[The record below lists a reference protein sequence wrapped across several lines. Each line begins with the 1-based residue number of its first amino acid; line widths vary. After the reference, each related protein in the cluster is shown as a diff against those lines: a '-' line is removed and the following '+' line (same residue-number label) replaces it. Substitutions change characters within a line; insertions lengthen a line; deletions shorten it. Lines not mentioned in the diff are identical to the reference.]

1 MSESLIKV
9 KTIGSLEKVFPETEP
24 MVVETTRAGFQN
36 EKFNFQLAF
45 YNGSCDSTK
54 RNTLEIIGE
63 LSEYVQVRT
72 VEMVPATYFLP
83 MKDDYYLKHDLRIY
97 PDILRPLGSLGI
109 VLPRFQW
116 KSVWISVYNEEG
128 LPTGTYP
135 LQFVLR
141 NELGEIVAKTSYT
154 VEVLSGF
161 LPACDIALT
170 NWIHYDCIAQKH
182 NAKPFSAKFY
192 TFFEKYLKTYTDIGF
207 NTLFTPIFT
216 PPLDTAIGSE
226 RLTTQLVEIEKS
238 GDRYAFNFTKFKKF
252 VRFALKR
259 NIRYIEFSHLFTQWG
274 GEYCPKIIA
283 KENGEEKAIF
293 GWNTSATGEEYACF
307 LAQFLPALMHTI
319 DELGIKDRC
328 YFHLTDEPQEKHLE
342 NYEKCRRLVKSYI
355 GDIPIMDAM
364 SDYSFYE
371 KGLVD
376 IPVAMTNTYSSFAS
390 HNVENLFVYYCC
402 SPADGYYSNR
412 FFNMPSQRTRVLGFQ
427 LYQSGVKGFLHWG
440 YNFYNSAFSLCEIDP
455 YSQTDAG
462 GMFPSGDSFIVYPTQ
477 TGIDLSLRAEIIKE
491 GFQDYSALLLLE
503 RKLGKEKAK
512 EVLTTFGIENFDV
525 YPRSIQT
532 HLEIRDKINRL
543 ITEMKD

>member
-36 EKFNFQLAF
+36 EKFNFQLTF

-83 MKDDYYLKHDLRIY
+83 MKDDYYLKHDLSIY

-116 KSVWISVYNEEG
+116 KSVWISVFNEKG

-182 NAKPFSAKFY
+182 HAKPFSAKFY
-192 TFFEKYLKTYTDIGF
+192 TFFEKYLKAYTDIGF

-238 GDRYAFNFTKFKKF
+238 GGRYAFNFTKLKKF

-307 LAQFLPALMHTI
+307 LAQFLPALMNTI

-328 YFHLTDEPQEKHLE
+328 YFHLTDEPQGKHLE

-376 IPVAMTNTYSSFAS
+376 IPVAMTNTYRSFAS

-427 LYQSGVKGFLHWG
+427 LYQSGVQGFLHWG
-440 YNFYNSAFSLCEIDP
+440 YNFYNSAFSLCKIDP

-462 GMFPSGDSFIVYPTQ
+462 GMFPSGDSFIVYPTH
-477 TGIDLSLRAEIIKE
+477 TGMDLSLRAEIIKE

-503 RKLGKEKAK
+503 RRLGKEKAK
-512 EVLTTFGIENFDV
+512 EVLAEFGIDAFDV
-525 YPRSIQT
+525 YPRSIQM
-532 HLEIRDKINRL
+532 HLEIRNQINRL
-543 ITEMKD
+543 IIQS